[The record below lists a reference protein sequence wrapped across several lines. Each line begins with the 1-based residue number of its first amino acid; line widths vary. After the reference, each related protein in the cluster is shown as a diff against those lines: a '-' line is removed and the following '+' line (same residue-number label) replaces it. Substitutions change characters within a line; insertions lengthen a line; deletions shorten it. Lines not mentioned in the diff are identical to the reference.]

1 MQSAYSWMGTRLHL
15 LLEDKIA
22 ADFNQAQDA
31 FFAAQK
37 YYKETHANL
46 PWDGVSSSLLIHWTE
61 EQQLAWNNLAR
72 IINLIIEVNGGGLDI
87 TDAEITSDYLIK
99 L

>member
-37 YYKETHANL
+37 YYKENCNV
-46 PWDGVSSSLLIHWTE
+46 PWNGEGTLLIHWTD
-61 EQQLAWNNLAR
+61 EQQLAWNNIAR

-87 TDAEITSDYLIK
+87 TEAEITSDYLIK
-99 L
+99 V